1 LEGFVGSQGRVLG
14 GGGGGA
20 VSMQISAEK
29 KNTEREQRL
38 VGKSGNEWMYG
49 A

>member
-14 GGGGGA
+14 GGGGGGA

-29 KNTEREQRL
+29 KTQREST
-38 VGKSGNEWMYG
+38 G
-49 A
+49 